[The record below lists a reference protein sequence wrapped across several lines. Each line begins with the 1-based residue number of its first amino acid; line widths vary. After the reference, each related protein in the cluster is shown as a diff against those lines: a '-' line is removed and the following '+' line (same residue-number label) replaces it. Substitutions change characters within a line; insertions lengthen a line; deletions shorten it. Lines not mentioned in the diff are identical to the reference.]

1 MSNSCEWPSRDD
13 DERMTLVVA
22 VGLLLGCTRG
32 IVVQACTLDADNASS
47 SSTSVDILLM
57 LARTAMFRLGCR
69 LREVRCFLSLWCGV
83 MALFDRQ

>member
-32 IVVQACTLDADNASS
+32 NVVQACTLDADIASS
-47 SSTSVDILLM
+47 SSASVDILLM
-57 LARTAMFRLGCR
+57 LARKEQLCDDSNVQIRPPSSRVASFR
-69 LREVRCFLSLWCGV
+69 VV
-83 MALFDRQ
+83 